1 MNPLKRCTAINALL
15 LLTLLSAAT
24 WVQAAPEAGVVTHLS
39 GPLFVKKLDGSMR
52 VLGEQSLV
60 EVGDTLSTQGKGY
73 AQVRLGDDSLLTLQP
88 GTVLSVDAFAY
99 DVNTP
104 AADAAVF
111 TLKQGGLRSD
121 GGLLGKRSQD
131 RSTLITPRGRINLQS
146 ASVVVYYQ
154 PAAVVATRAS
164 SRLKHLAVGL
174 ASSAGHAGASY
185 TAAVA
190 AVSARYAYR
199 LADVLATVESWAAQ
213 GGVSFALFTS
223 ELVPGPA
230 SPPGGRAG
238 MPTGLPTGLYVQ
250 VLDGQVSLTNQG
262 GAQNL
267 TAGQFGFTAS
277 NTTPPVLV
285 PKNPGLSFTMPTTF
299 FSSAPKAN
307 TGSGASGSSAVECQ
321 VR

>member
-1 MNPLKRCTAINALL
+1 MNLLKSSTAINALL

-24 WVQAAPEAGVVTHLS
+24 WVQAAPVAGTVIHLS

-104 AADAAVF
+104 GADAAVF

-131 RSTLITPRGRINLQS
+131 RSTLITPGGRIGLQS
-146 ASVVVYYQ
+146 ASVVVFYQ

-164 SRLKHLAVGL
+164 SRLNSLAAGL
-174 ASSAGHAGASY
+174 ASSAGQADASN
-185 TAAVA
+185 TAFVT
-190 AVSARYAYR
+190 AVSARYVYR
-199 LADVLATVESWAAQ
+199 LADVLASVESWAAQ
-213 GGVSFALFTS
+213 GKASLAAV
-223 ELVPGPA
+223 VPAFMSGSSSVPVL
-230 SPPGGRAG
+230 PP
-238 MPTGLPTGLYVQ
+238 GLYVE
-250 VLDGQVSLTNQG
+250 VIAGQVILANKGGMQG
-262 GAQNL
+262 FN
-267 TAGQFGFTAS
+267 AGQFGFTQSIA
-277 NTTPPVLV
+277 TPPGLLL
-285 PKNPGLSFTMPTTF
+285 KNPGLPFTLPAS
-299 FSSAPKAN
+299 FSSNVPKAV
-307 TGSGASGSSAVECQ
+307 TGSGSSAVECQ